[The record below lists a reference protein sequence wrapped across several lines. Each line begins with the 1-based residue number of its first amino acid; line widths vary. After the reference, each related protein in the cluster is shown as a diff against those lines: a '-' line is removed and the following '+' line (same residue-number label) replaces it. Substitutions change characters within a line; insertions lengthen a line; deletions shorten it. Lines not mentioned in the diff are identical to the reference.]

1 MILSVGGS
9 VPAERMDLL
18 RNTAASLSHVSVKGA
33 LAEHRAAFGLVQTLT
48 AMALACW
55 CGDAAAADYAFR
67 TNPNGDVVLTLSGA
81 ITSVDGAVFLE
92 QVNRNKP
99 RIVELEGMGGDVLSA
114 VRIGVIIH
122 ERYMW
127 THAIGPC
134 RSACAYI
141 WIAGLHMLAD
151 EGVEIANHLP
161 VAAHGELEGQPHQR
175 GIALFGWYLGKL
187 NISVEMM
194 EAFLDAA
201 TQSGTKPNQYFDM
214 LAFAQYWNAPVEIVP
229 TGSAPSLANAAE

>member
-1 MILSVGGS
+1 MRRSIALSCAMVAAVGLCQP
-9 VPAERMDLL
+9 V
-18 RNTAASLSHVSVKGA
+18 
-33 LAEHRAAFGLVQTLT
+33 
-48 AMALACW
+48 
-55 CGDAAAADYAFR
+55 AAADYAYR
-67 TNPNGDVVLTLSGA
+67 TKANGDVVLTLSGP
-81 ITSVDGAVFLE
+81 ITSVDGAVFLRE
-92 QVNRNKP
+92 VNRNKP
-99 RIVELEGMGGDVLSA
+99 RIVELEGPGGDLLSA

-151 EGVEIANHLP
+151 EGVAISNHLP
-161 VAAHGELEGQPHQR
+161 VPLVSDDSPNQR

-201 TQSGTKPNQYFDM
+201 TQFGTRPNQYFDM
-214 LAFAQYWNAPVEIVP
+214 LAFADYWNAPVEIVP
-229 TGSAPSLANAAE
+229 ANPAPTLATTMR

>member
-1 MILSVGGS
+1 M
-9 VPAERMDLL
+9 ELL
-18 RNTAASLSHVSVKGA
+18 RNATASPHANAKA
-33 LAEHRAAFGLVQTLT
+33 LGHRAFGLVRTLT
-48 AMALACW
+48 ALTLACW
-55 CGDAAAADYAFR
+55 CAETAAADYTYR
-67 TNPNGDVVLTLSGA
+67 TNPNGDVVLTLSGP
-81 ITSVDGAVFLE
+81 ITSVDGAVFLHE
-92 QVNRNKP
+92 VNRNKP
-99 RIVELEGMGGDVLSA
+99 RIVELEGPGGDLLSA

-161 VAAHGELEGQPHQR
+161 VPLLEEHPNQS

-201 TQSGTKPNQYFDM
+201 TRFGTTPNQYFDM
-214 LAFAQYWNAPVEIVP
+214 LAFAKYWNAPVEIVP
-229 TGSAPSLANAAE
+229 TMPAPSLAIAAEE

>member
-1 MILSVGGS
+1 MEMKILG
-9 VPAERMDLL
+9 D
-18 RNTAASLSHVSVKGA
+18 AAAGFAA
-33 LAEHRAAFGLVQTLT
+33 LT
-48 AMALACW
+48 LACW
-55 CGDAAAADYAFR
+55 CGDAAAADYAYR
-67 TNPNGDVVLTLSGA
+67 TNPAGDVVLTLSGA

-99 RIVELEGMGGDVLSA
+99 RIVELEGPGGDLLSA
-114 VRIGVIIH
+114 VRIGIIIH
-122 ERYMW
+122 ERYLW

-151 EGVEIANHLP
+151 EGVEISNHLP
-161 VAAHGELEGQPHQR
+161 VPLLEGHPNQG

-194 EAFLDAA
+194 EAFLDEA
-201 TQSGTKPNQYFDM
+201 TGHGTIPNRYFDM
-214 LAFAQYWNAPVEIVP
+214 LEFARYWNAPVEIVP
-229 TGSAPSLANAAE
+229 GPGPALANTAD